1 MLETIREFA
10 VEQLEA
16 SGTADDYR
24 AGHQAHYLELAER
37 GGAALGTAGQVKWLG
52 RLSRE
57 NDNFR
62 AVLRRALRREDA
74 VGALRMGQALASFW
88 YISGSYAEGRG
99 WMEQVAGLTAAQP
112 YERAV
117 ARTIAAIEA
126 FIQGDF
132 EPIETGLGDALR
144 VAAEGGDRRT
154 VAFAQLLQA
163 VARGSRSDDE
173 QWQDAVTAASRRLEA
188 EGDQLA
194 VGFGLVAA
202 AVLARVH
209 GRMEEA
215 QRLAQQAHDLSVQIG
230 ESYMRGYAST
240 QLARACLGLGDV
252 MAARNS
258 AIEALLVARRLPN
271 VVAMSYA
278 LELWATGTSTS
289 SRRRAPS
296 TWIGLLASSSSPI
309 RWPSGCPTAVMDHLQ
324 PYNRICAP
332 IAGHRGNARRRGLPL
347 VPAGG
352 PSYGGCPA
360 RWPSLARPLTT

>member
-278 LELWATGTSTS
+278 LELWATAELSDG
-289 SRRRAPS
+289 RVEHA
-296 TWIGLLASSSSPI
+296 GQLYALAD
-309 RWPSGCPTAVMDHLQ
+309 RL
-324 PYNRICAP
+324 
-332 IAGHRGNARRRGLPL
+332 
-347 VPAGG
+347 PAGG
-352 PSYGGCPA
+352 LSDVAHRCGRAPPIGHRAAGRSGRPV
-360 RWPSLARPLTT
+360 RARPRGGGRRRPGSGYWRARRVRSGGPAVVRRR